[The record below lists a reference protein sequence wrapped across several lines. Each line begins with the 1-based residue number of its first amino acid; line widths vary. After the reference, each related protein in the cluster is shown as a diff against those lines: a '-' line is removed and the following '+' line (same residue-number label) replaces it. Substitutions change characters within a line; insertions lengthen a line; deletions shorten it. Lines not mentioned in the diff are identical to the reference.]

1 MRHLVQYKSIIFYG
15 VAIILFDRKTIIF
28 SVFLLCYVRIFFT
41 YNYMFSKKKLIS
53 NIYIII
59 LPTETKTKKEF
70 WGMSGQHAT
79 PSYKLFSL

>member
-41 YNYMFSKKKLIS
+41 YNYMFFKKKLIS

-70 WGMSGQHAT
+70 
-79 PSYKLFSL
+79 

>member
-1 MRHLVQYKSIIFYG
+1 MRRLVQYKSIIFYV

-28 SVFLLCYVRIFFT
+28 SIFLLFYVRILFT
-41 YNYMFSKKKLIS
+41 YTYMFSKKESIS

-70 WGMSGQHAT
+70 
-79 PSYKLFSL
+79 

>member
-1 MRHLVQYKSIIFYG
+1 MRHLVQYKSIIFYE

-70 WGMSGQHAT
+70 
-79 PSYKLFSL
+79 

>member
-53 NIYIII
+53 NMYIII
-59 LPTETKTKKEF
+59 LPTETQTKKEF
-70 WGMSGQHAT
+70 
-79 PSYKLFSL
+79 

>member
-28 SVFLLCYVRIFFT
+28 TVFLLCYVRIFFT

-70 WGMSGQHAT
+70 
-79 PSYKLFSL
+79 

>member
-41 YNYMFSKKKLIS
+41 YNYMFSKKKLIA

-70 WGMSGQHAT
+70 
-79 PSYKLFSL
+79 